1 MKEHES
7 CSLFCLN
14 TSAVKNLVQKG
25 IAQGLVT
32 CLLMLLVAGTLYAQ
46 SISSTITGVVVDS
59 QDALVPNAK
68 ITANNLSKNVHL
80 TTSSDAEGRFAFAQI
95 EPGTYNI
102 TIEAQGF
109 KKLERRGIELSTNT
123 NLPLGEMKLQVG
135 AVSDTVEVTAVGQ
148 HLQNE
153 SGDRSDTLL
162 NKQVNNIALNSRN
175 YLPLVALVPG
185 VTTATAQGGV
195 AGRGGLNQISVNGVR
210 NNENN
215 LELDGLNNVDTGSNG
230 SQLTTISLDS
240 VEEFRVLTNSYDAQY
255 GHSAG
260 AQILVLSKSG
270 TPQYHGSGYWFHRN
284 DSLNASNWANG
295 LTKGKAFS
303 PGSSNPDGTL
313 LKQKFRLNDLGWT
326 FGGPV
331 QIPKVLTGLKDKMF
345 FFASQEYQEQLAPQG
360 NHFATVPTAL
370 ERTGDFSQS
379 LDKNGKPI
387 GALKNITT
395 LCGPA
400 YTGNNVIPQS
410 CFNPV
415 GQAILKLFPSP
426 TNNTGS
432 TSSNFN
438 SAVSNPSPRREDL
451 VRLDYNIN
459 DKWKAFGRY
468 IHNYDLQT
476 NNYGSFALQAAL
488 IPEPITINSPG
499 NGLTLGLT
507 TFVNPTAS
515 NELTMGWEQGNISI
529 TPATPNLDRTATG
542 LANFPLLFPNSV
554 QDNTIP
560 VMEFDLANGKVANSK
575 ILGGSNNGAGPF
587 RNGNTT
593 IQVNDNFSKTW
604 GQHLAKFGFF
614 FERSRKDQTNFGP
627 IDGRI
632 DFSDGDSSNP
642 LDTGDA
648 FANALLGVFRTYTQA
663 SNFIDGKYRYSNYE
677 WYLQDNWKA
686 TRRLTL
692 TYGIR
697 FYVLPQQFEAGQF
710 TSNFLPLRYD
720 PTMTPRLYQPILKT
734 SGKCPAGLPASATTC
749 AFDPVTNTSQPAFD
763 IGRIVPGSGS
773 ITDGIFQAGKGVS
786 KYLTQNR
793 GVQYAPRFGFAYDV
807 TGQSNIVI
815 RGGGGVYYDR
825 SQGNIIFDELTNPPS
840 IFTPILNNGLLSNV
854 TPLTNINTTAL
865 GPPNI
870 SSILSSAKI
879 PTVYAFNFGIQA
891 KLPYSLVLDT
901 AYVGT
906 TASHLIEKLNLNAVP
921 YGAAFL
927 PQNQDPTKTTPP
939 SNPGGNSLTRDFLRP
954 FTGYGDITQYQST
967 GSSNFNSLQVSVNRR
982 YAKGLFLG
990 VAYTYGKS
998 LGITSNDTD
1007 FIRID
1012 NLNRQQNYGPL
1023 GIDRRHTVAIQYIYD
1038 IPGLFGKSGW
1048 AHSVLDGW
1056 QISGVTRLQS
1066 GAPYEV
1072 TASFNNGINNQNI
1085 TGSFTEG
1092 SRVQQVLG
1100 DPFAGVSGDD
1110 FHRINPLAFAP
1121 PAVGSIGLGEKRN
1134 PFIGPGINNTDLSV
1148 QKTFGLGERF
1158 SLQTRIDA
1166 FNTFNHP
1173 QFTGINSNITY
1184 NSLTGGNG
1192 VSNIS
1197 NLFDP
1202 VIRQNGFGSVS
1213 GARDPRVLQLMV
1225 RLVF

>member
-1 MKEHES
+1 MKANES
-7 CSLFCLN
+7 YSIFCLN
-14 TSAVKNLVQKG
+14 APGKKNLVQTR
-25 IAQGLVT
+25 IAQYLLT
-32 CLLMLLVAGTLYAQ
+32 CILLLFVAGTLYGQ

-59 QDALVPNAK
+59 QDALVPNATV
-68 ITANNLSKNVHL
+68 TANNTSKNVQL
-80 TTSSDAEGRFAFAQI
+80 KTQTDAEGRFAFAQI

-270 TPQYHGSGYWFHRN
+270 TPTYHGSGYWFHRN
-284 DSLNASNWANG
+284 DSLNASNWSNG
-295 LTKGKAFS
+295 LTKGKAFV

-345 FFASQEYQEQLAPQG
+345 FFASQEYQRQLAPQG

-370 ERTGDFSQS
+370 ERMGDFSQS
-379 LDKNGKPI
+379 LDKNGAKLPQLKVPA
-387 GALKNITT
+387 GA
-395 LCGPA
+395 PA
-400 YTGNNVIPQS
+400 GCTVSATNVYSQQCI
-410 CFNPV
+410 NPL
-415 GQAILKLFPSP
+415 GQAVLNLFPQP
-426 TNNTGS
+426 TNNTGNNF
-432 TSSNFN
+432 NFN

-459 DKWKAFGRY
+459 DKWKAFARY
-468 IHNYDLQT
+468 IHNYDVQT
-476 NNYGSFALQAAL
+476 NNYGSFALQAAN

-499 NGLTLGLT
+499 NGFTVGLT

-529 TPATPNLDRTATG
+529 LPATPNLNRATTG
-542 LANFPLLFPNSV
+542 LSNFPLLFPNSV
-554 QDNTIP
+554 QLNTIP
-560 VMEFDLANGKVANSK
+560 VFDFSNVGNGKIANSG

-627 IDGRI
+627 VDGRV
-632 DFSDGDSSNP
+632 DFSDGDTQTT

-648 FANALLGVFRTYTQA
+648 FANALLGVYRTYQQA
-663 SNFIDGKYRYSNYE
+663 SNYIDGKYRYSNYE
-677 WYLQDNWKA
+677 WYLQDNWKI

-692 TYGIR
+692 NYGIR
-697 FYVLPQQFEAGQF
+697 FYVLPQQFEAGLF

-720 PTMTPRLYQPILKT
+720 PTQTPRLFQPRLVGGKRVACDVAT
-734 SGKCPAGLPASATTC
+734 SPCTTAANTLPG
-749 AFDPVTNTSQPAFD
+749 FD
-763 IGRIVPGSGS
+763 IGTIVPGSGS
-773 ITDGIFQAGKGVS
+773 LTDGIFQAGKGVS

-840 IFTPILNNGLLSNV
+840 IFTPVLSNGFINNV
-854 TPLTNINTTAL
+854 TPLTNLNNTPI
-865 GPPNI
+865 GPPSI
-870 SSILSSAKI
+870 SSILTSAKI
-879 PTVYAFNFGIQA
+879 PTVYAFNFGVQA

-906 TASHLIEKLNLNAVP
+906 TASHLVEKLNLNAVP

-927 PQNQDPTKTTPP
+927 PQNQDPSVAPSTK
-939 SNPGGNSLTRDFLRP
+939 PGATSLPQAFVSP
-954 FTGYGDITQYQST
+954 YTGYGTITQYQST
-967 GSSNFNSLQVSVNRR
+967 GSSNFNSLQVSLNRR

-1007 FIRID
+1007 FVRID

-1023 GIDRRHTVAIQYIYD
+1023 AIDRRHTVAIQYIYD
-1038 IPGLFGKSGW
+1038 VPGLFSKSGW

-1056 QISGVTRLQS
+1056 QVSGVTRLQS

-1072 TASFNNGINNQNI
+1072 TANVNGFSNQNI

-1100 DPFAGVSGDD
+1100 DPFAGVNGDV

-1121 PAVGSIGLGEKRN
+1121 PPVGNIGLGEKRN
-1134 PFIGPGINNTDLSV
+1134 PFIGPGINNTDLSL

-1166 FNTFNHP
+1166 FNAFNHP
-1173 QFTGINSNITY
+1173 QFTGINSTINY
-1184 NSLTGGNG
+1184 NTITGGNAL
-1192 VSNIS
+1192 SNIS
-1197 NLFDP
+1197 NLADP
-1202 VIRQNGFGSVS
+1202 VTRQNGFGSVS